1 MKKLILLVF
10 LVTIASTSFGY
21 VYNLVS
27 STNLKDNL
35 ILIQWYGPTN
45 LTGSLYYNVYSST
58 NELTIQNNRPIN
70 LTDFQIIGTLKYST
84 NDSRYSITDSL
95 QPNKKYVI
103 IPVLNGEYIYENISA
118 NVIPQTQFPTNTNI
132 TTSLYTDQL
141 KVNTNTNIVTNTI
154 LTQINLQTNIPSAK
168 ISTDN
173 TMEYTDKSSG
183 LSKIVR
189 EYFLKRD
196 YRTAL
201 EKLRLIRE
209 EVETQ
214 EQRDL
219 IDVYIARSYYA
230 LNKRKK
236 AIYVLLRITS
246 EEVRPLAEFWL
257 DRFSK
262 YYR

>member
-1 MKKLILLVF
+1 MKRLILLVF
-10 LVTIASTSFGY
+10 LFIVASTSFGY

-27 STNLKDNL
+27 STNLENNL

-45 LTGSLYYNVYSST
+45 LIGGLYYNVYSST
-58 NELTIQNNRPIN
+58 NELTIQNNRPVN
-70 LTDFQIIGTLKYST
+70 LTDFQILGILKYST

-103 IPVLNGEYIYENISA
+103 IPVLNGEYIYENIRA

-132 TTSLYTDQL
+132 ITNLYTNQL
-141 KVNTNTNIVTNTI
+141 QVNTNTNIVTNTV
-154 LTQINLQTNIPSAK
+154 LTQTNLQTNVSLAE
-168 ISTDN
+168 ISTNN
-173 TMEYTDKSSG
+173 TMEYKDKSLG
-183 LSKIVR
+183 LSKIIR

-196 YRTAL
+196 YRASL
-201 EKLRLIRE
+201 EKLRVIRE

-236 AIYVLLRITS
+236 AIYILLRITS